1 MEHMLEFIISLIHY
15 CATGTCRLY
24 VGGRLVHG
32 DLSEYNILIAPAFQ
46 VNHVI
51 KTAEASINDLQTVL
65 IDFGQ
70 AVDLRHPQAIEL
82 LRRDLDRV
90 RTFFEKQGVKTLK
103 LEDAFEFIV
112 NDYEGANS
120 DGESSSDCTLP
131 QKEGPEPIMDEGN
144 TSASC

>member
-1 MEHMLEFIISLIHY
+1 M
-15 CATGTCRLY
+15 
-24 VGGRLVHG
+24 HG

-46 VNHVI
+46 VDHVI

-70 AVDLRHPQAIEL
+70 AVDLRHPQAMEL

-103 LEDAFEFIV
+103 LEDAVEFIV

-131 QKEGPEPIMDEGN
+131 QQEGPEPIMEEGN